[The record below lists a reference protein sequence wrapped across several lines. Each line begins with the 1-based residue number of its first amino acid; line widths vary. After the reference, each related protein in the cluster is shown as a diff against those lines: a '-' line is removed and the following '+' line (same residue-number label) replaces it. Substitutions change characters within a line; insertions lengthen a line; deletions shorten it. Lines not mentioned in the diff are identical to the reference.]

1 MITHSCTVGI
11 ASIHIRET
19 TGIKIVMESNK
30 ERTTLFIAVLLYI
43 SNSHYKVAL
52 VSPGLR
58 YNKFS
63 LNFVILITWQPYP
76 YGETEIINTKSETDF
91 PNNSYTLP
99 PYVGEEWMIA

>member
-1 MITHSCTVGI
+1 MITHSCTVAV

-19 TGIKIVMESNK
+19 TGIKIVMESNE

-43 SNSHYKVAL
+43 SNSHYKVVL

-63 LNFVILITWQPYP
+63 LNFVFLSIWQPYP
-76 YGETEIINTKSETDF
+76 YGEIEITNKSETDF
-91 PNNSYTLP
+91 PNNL
-99 PYVGEEWMIA
+99 

>member
-1 MITHSCTVGI
+1 MITHSCTVGV

-91 PNNSYTLP
+91 PNNL
-99 PYVGEEWMIA
+99 